1 MNNDLKAVYNRFAEK
16 YQDNRETFD
25 MSEIF
30 NDFFRKLNLKNG
42 ELLDLGCGTGDAFP
56 KLFLKK
62 GWNVTGVDFSEKML
76 GLAKKYQPE
85 MKTVLSDVTEFD
97 IKENKY
103 NAITGIYSLF
113 HVEKDKHRELFT
125 KIFKGLKS
133 GGKALFTYAGKEYT
147 GSETF
152 DGNIEFMGES
162 LFYSHTTPE
171 KLSKMLT
178 GIGFSNIKI
187 DRHEIGGETFL
198 WVTVNKDRRRS

>member
-1 MNNDLKAVYNRFAEK
+1 MDNDLKAVYNRFAEK

-30 NDFFRKLNLKNG
+30 NDFFNKLDTKNG

-56 KLFLKK
+56 KLFITK

-76 GLAKKYQPE
+76 ALAKKYQPE
-85 MKTVLSDVTEFD
+85 MKTILSDIAEYDIPQMKFD
-97 IKENKY
+97 
-103 NAITGIYSLF
+103 AITGIYSLF
-113 HVEKDKHRELFT
+113 HIEQVKHRELFT
-125 KIFKGLKS
+125 KIFKGLRS

-147 GSETF
+147 GAETF

-171 KLSKMLT
+171 KLSKMLKD
-178 GIGFSNIKI
+178 IGFSNITI

-198 WVTVNKDRRRS
+198 WVTVNKDRSRS